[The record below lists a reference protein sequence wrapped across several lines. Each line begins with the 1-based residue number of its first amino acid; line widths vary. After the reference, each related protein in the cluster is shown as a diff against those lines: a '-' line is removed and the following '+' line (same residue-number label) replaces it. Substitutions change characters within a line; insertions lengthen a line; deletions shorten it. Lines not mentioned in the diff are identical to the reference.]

1 MIGEFIIVH
10 PYAVDCV
17 HWVDELWVREA
28 HPRRDMLWKRLL
40 TCLHVVTLKKKH
52 IEFLTGW
59 WFWNIFYGMSSFPLT
74 SIFFKMVKTCYNH
87 QPVKLP

>member
-40 TCLHVVTLKKKH
+40 TCLHVVTLKKTHRIFNWLVVLEHFLWDVILPIDFH
-52 IEFLTGW
+52 IFQDG
-59 WFWNIFYGMSSFPLT
+59 
-74 SIFFKMVKTCYNH
+74 
-87 QPVKLP
+87 

>member
-28 HPRRDMLWKRLL
+28 HPRRDMLWKWLL
-40 TCLHVVTLKKKH
+40 
-52 IEFLTGW
+52 
-59 WFWNIFYGMSSFPLT
+59 
-74 SIFFKMVKTCYNH
+74 
-87 QPVKLP
+87 

>member
-28 HPRRDMLWKRLL
+28 HPVE
-40 TCLHVVTLKKKH
+40 TCCGRG
-52 IEFLTGW
+52 F
-59 WFWNIFYGMSSFPLT
+59 
-74 SIFFKMVKTCYNH
+74 
-87 QPVKLP
+87 